1 MGFNPVLWLATYLK
15 KYAASPSLCPL
26 TPSSFNPNVPPR
38 FTFIQAVVYLQARV
52 RSYLVWSH
60 GSNPLSHVGRLA
72 RSSSVARRSRCAS
85 ESKRSRHASC
95 SA

>member
-52 RSYLVWSH
+52 RSYLVWSPRFKPPV
-60 GSNPLSHVGRLA
+60 SCRQA
-72 RSSSVARRSRCAS
+72 RKELKRRKAEQVR
-85 ESKRSRHASC
+85 KREQEEQAC
-95 SA
+95 IV